1 MAASLFQRPSA
12 ILFTGTQFP
21 VSVSKDIPIESS
33 PCIHFNY
40 HFRSKA
46 NNQKKGLLQVKAT
59 VGAGTQSVSKSSET
73 KDLDGNQLEKKTK
86 LKILIAGGGIGGLVF
101 ALAAKKKGFD
111 VVVFEKDLSAIRG
124 EGQYRGPI
132 QIQSNALAALE
143 AIDMEVA
150 EEVMEAGC
158 VTGDRING
166 LVDGVSG
173 TWYVKFDT
181 FTPAAER
188 GLPVTRVIS
197 RMTLQQILARAV
209 GEDVIFN
216 ESNVVDFEDDGD
228 KVTVVL
234 ENGNRYDGDLLVG
247 ADGIWSKV
255 RKNLFGPKEAV
266 YSGYTCY
273 TGIADFVPADIE
285 SVGYRV
291 FLGHKQYFVSSD
303 VGAGKMQWYAF
314 HKEPAGGVDSHGKK
328 ERLLNIFGDWCD
340 NVTDLLHATD
350 EHAILRRD
358 IYDRT
363 PSLTW
368 GRGRVTLLGDS
379 IHAMQPNM
387 GQGGCMAIE
396 DSYQLALEL
405 DNAWKQGVESGTP
418 IDVVSSL
425 RSYERARRLRVA
437 IIHGMARMAAI
448 MASTYKAYLGVG
460 LGPLSFLTKF
470 RIPHPGRV
478 GGRFFI
484 NLAMPIML
492 NWVLGGNSSNLE
504 GRSLSCRLSDKASDQ
519 LQTWFEDNDAL
530 EQTINGEWFL
540 LSVGN
545 EAATSQPICLSRDE
559 NKSFVIGS
567 EKNENFPGKSVV
579 IRSPQVSKTHAQI
592 IYKEGAFFLI
602 DMQSEHGTYIE
613 HEGRRSWIPSN
624 VAIRLRPSDVI
635 EFGSDKKAA
644 LRVKVMRSP
653 PKIAY
658 NEDGQLLQA
667 V

>member
-1 MAASLFQRPSA
+1 
-12 ILFTGTQFP
+12 
-21 VSVSKDIPIESS
+21 
-33 PCIHFNY
+33 
-40 HFRSKA
+40 
-46 NNQKKGLLQVKAT
+46 
-59 VGAGTQSVSKSSET
+59 
-73 KDLDGNQLEKKTK
+73 
-86 LKILIAGGGIGGLVF
+86 
-101 ALAAKKKGFD
+101 
-111 VVVFEKDLSAIRG
+111 
-124 EGQYRGPI
+124 
-132 QIQSNALAALE
+132 
-143 AIDMEVA
+143 MEVA